1 MGENLNKACGPQAF
15 SVSFSL
21 QVGGEGG
28 AHGVLL
34 EQLHI
39 GAASEM
45 KEDSGFS
52 RWRVGRRPVCDIFE
66 GRVYLPSETLCPD
79 LLRPVLDNQF
89 YGSLE
94 SNRAELQQ
102 GEDFIA
108 LKGVG
113 SSAHPSCVPVY

>member
-28 AHGVLL
+28 AHGALL

-45 KEDSGFS
+45 KEDSENIHLLGHFRCDLMS
-52 RWRVGRRPVCDIFE
+52 SLHLSMLCIHPKIVLSVCKSACLST
-66 GRVYLPSETLCPD
+66 VSPHTSLP
-79 LLRPVLDNQF
+79 
-89 YGSLE
+89 E
-94 SNRAELQQ
+94 SYTDVR
-102 GEDFIA
+102 G
-108 LKGVG
+108 G
-113 SSAHPSCVPVY
+113 P